1 MPVAVEHSPNKIS
14 LEELSEKLQDLQ
26 PVPPS
31 HELERWL
38 VGAGLSVDQAEK
50 NFRKSLE
57 WRNKAGADYIL
68 DWTSPQVLNKYY
80 PGGFAGYDPS
90 SCPVWLIPFGGADM
104 RGMLSCVRKEE
115 FVDFTIQIIEKS
127 MANMRQKTKE
137 LNTPV
142 TQHIFIFDLEGFSLS
157 TATHT
162 PTLDILQR
170 LISIYEANYPETL
183 KAAYVLNAPKV
194 FQIVFRIVKGAVE
207 QKTLSKIQVF
217 GTEDWKEP
225 LSEAVGLGV
234 LPAKWGG
241 TNSSADICM
250 GDQVPENTK
259 NLTSPEELPGM
270 AEVNSANVAAG
281 AVFTLRYTFSEET
294 KVEWKFRSEGGDI
307 GFSIQ
312 KKLARL
318 KNKSGSR
325 KGKNSSGKLKKKEE
339 SFDENPDASPEDVID
354 LTRVRSHKE
363 IISGRL
369 KCEAGFTYLLH
380 FDNSHSMFR
389 SKRLQYGINLQ
400 GPQQEEAT
408 LEKGKREVRE
418 LGEVVTCVTDMLEVE
433 QKTRVA

>member
-1 MPVAVEHSPNKIS
+1 MPVAVEQSPNKIS
-14 LEELSEKLQDLQ
+14 LAELSKKLLDLQ
-26 PVPPS
+26 LVPPS

-50 NFRKSLE
+50 NYRKSLE
-57 WRNKAGADYIL
+57 WRKRTGVDHIL
-68 DWTSPQVLNKYY
+68 QWTPPQVLKKFY

-90 SCPVWLIPFGGADM
+90 GSPVWLIPFGGADM
-104 RGMLSCVRKEE
+104 RGMLSCVTKEE

-127 MANMRQKTKE
+127 MAYMRQKTKE
-137 LNTPV
+137 LNGPV
-142 TQHIFIFDLEGFSLS
+142 TQHIFIFDLEGFSL
-157 TATHT
+157 TMATHT

-217 GTEDWKEP
+217 GTDDWKEP

-234 LPAKWGG
+234 LPPKWGG

-250 GDQVPENTK
+250 GGQVPENTK

-270 AEVNSANVAAG
+270 AEVNSTNVAAG
-281 AVFTLRYTFSEET
+281 AVFTLRYTFSKESEI
-294 KVEWKFRSEGGDI
+294 EWKFQSEGGDI
-307 GFSIQ
+307 GFGVQ

-318 KNKSGSR
+318 NSKSGSR
-325 KGKNSSGKLKKKEE
+325 KGKLKKKKEAE
-339 SFDENPDASPEDVID
+339 SFEENIDDASPEDVVD
-354 LTRVRSHKE
+354 MTRVRSHKE
-363 IISGRL
+363 VQSGRI
-369 KCEAGFTYLLH
+369 KCQAGFTYLVN

-400 GPQQEEAT
+400 GPQQKEAT
-408 LEKGKREVRE
+408 LEKGKGEVRE

-433 QKTRVA
+433 EKTRVA